1 MTKKEEEILVKMLKD
16 AKNVFLNNG
25 LEFWLD
31 CGTLLGAIR
40 DNGFI
45 PWENDIDLG
54 AWKSKNDFEE
64 KRKIRKEF
72 IKLGYEVYLTDYYV
86 NIHLKEHSDLNL
98 DINYYTKENGM
109 ANTIGLILLHELID
123 KKSKL
128 VNHLLRFLYNRKL
141 FVKRLSV
148 ITRVFLKVNFS
159 IIYMFFIMMPPSL
172 KSKFLDFLINTRK
185 KITNHKAF
193 LIDLQYFEGLKKTS
207 VFNGEYL
214 IPNNSEEYL
223 KYRYGDDWKTPIQ
236 QWDTYT
242 QDRTVRE
249 NI

>member
-1 MTKKEEEILVKMLKD
+1 MKKEEEEILVKMLKD
-16 AKNVFLNNG
+16 AKEVFLNNG

-54 AWKSKNDFEE
+54 CWKSENDFEE
-64 KRKIRKEF
+64 KQKIRKDF

-109 ANTIGLILLHELID
+109 ASTIGLILIHELTD
-123 KKSKL
+123 NKSKL
-128 VNHLLRFLYNRKL
+128 VHHLLRFLYNRKL
-141 FVKRLSV
+141 FVKRLSAF
-148 ITRVFLKVNFS
+148 TKVFLKVNFS
-159 IIYMFFIMMPPSL
+159 IIYLFFIIMPPSL
-172 KSKFLDFLINTRK
+172 KSNFLDFLIYLRK
-185 KITNHKAF
+185 KITKHKAF
-193 LIDLQYFEGLKKTS
+193 MIDLQYFESLKVTS

-214 IPNNSEEYL
+214 IPEKSEEYL
-223 KYRYGDDWKTPIQ
+223 KYRYGDDWNIPIE

-249 NI
+249 NM